1 MPVRVS
7 ALPNSWSPFHKC
19 AKLTNQRASF
29 FFKISVHLKILL
41 NLLEN
46 FFAINYVIRPIL
58 TSWSRFSWF
67 ITSFRAKTFSKQH
80 HACQINLALTKVLI
94 LTLYSE
100 LRNRI
105 VTMSCPFLKNVS
117 RSMFQ
122 QSELTL
128 KDAMRGNGLVL
139 EFRALFESKK
149 LTFQNCWKKIP
160 KLSEY
165 FASPTKSMPLY
176 AAAKVRSQH
185 EIGSDAAAF

>member
-1 MPVRVS
+1 M
-7 ALPNSWSPFHKC
+7 HK
-19 AKLTNQRASF
+19 TDQSESF
-29 FFKISVHLKILL
+29 FLL
-41 NLLEN
+41 QNQCTLEN
-46 FFAINYVIRPIL
+46 FIELAGEFFRYQLRNKTNFDVMKPIFMIYYVISSQNLQQTTPRM
-58 TSWSRFSWF
+58 SNQSRSNESFSF
-67 ITSFRAKTFSKQH
+67 
-80 HACQINLALTKVLI
+80 NLF
-94 LTLYSE
+94 SE

-149 LTFQNCWKKIP
+149 VTFQNCWKKIP